1 MFKQEL
7 TALLGR
13 VHAMDKSAATALPN
27 HSYYLDKDTVVCFP
41 TDNGDSRHPYY
52 NDGVLLTPHSSG
64 YIDCTDGSFNIFK
77 KCNFNE
83 DAPVAFFAGECL
95 GDCWFP
101 YSVTGAGR
109 QMFEQGVQR
118 YTVFTSAYT
127 WHVTETPKAVF
138 ALRTYLDNNKCLR
151 FTVGAI
157 NTAEAREIYLCSYF
171 EPSLR
176 HGRVDTDP
184 FSRMTLFGER
194 LENGNYM
201 FKSLERSTQV
211 FDYLAAVVDVR
222 GTVTKREFTTAKVSF
237 MGQKFGLLN
246 LSASLKNGAIYR
258 SVDKTN
264 TVDIPVGADMVHF
277 SLGEGEVAVLDYAM
291 TYTPDETKA
300 LAFVNTPFAFEKDDL
315 AAALANDNEIYRH
328 ANVTFD
334 DWHDDSI
341 HPRVLNNFL
350 KTVQKQVTFCA
361 LGKSYVSHFLGI
373 RDVFQQVE
381 TALIW
386 DPAACR
392 QQIIDVLD
400 CMLDDGRPPRQV
412 VLPTAATPVPEMDL
426 RPFIDQGFWII
437 GVLHNYLVYTDD
449 YSILNETCGYFTA
462 AATMGPISRSPE
474 RTTVWE
480 HVSRITDFLISNL
493 DPVTHG
499 MHALYG
505 DWNDALN
512 GLGLTDDE
520 GKEYGD
526 GVSMMATLQ
535 MYLSLNQMI
544 DIVKHTSNDAAL
556 IKRYT
561 DHRDAIVDGVRTYA
575 LLTDDN
581 GVAKMAHGW
590 GDKRAYYVG
599 SYRDFD
605 GVSRT
610 SLAANSYAA
619 ISDMVRLF
627 ADKKDDIA
635 NNILSLDS
643 PYGFKTFDV
652 PFEFDAMKE
661 VGRICVITPGT
672 YENSC
677 AYVHAGTF
685 GALALF
691 MTGHAK
697 EAWAGLE
704 KAMTITHE
712 NASMTTFVMPNSYCE
727 NDEYH
732 FRGDSMGD
740 WHTGSGTVLIKAII
754 KAAFGVEPTF
764 DGLQLTPAAYFP
776 CNSARITLDVKGR
789 SVTINYKNEGNGI
802 RAIALNGEALPLT
815 YDAVRET
822 YTVHVP
828 TDRLTDGAVFT
839 VTD

>member
-7 TALLGR
+7 TALLAR
-13 VHAMDKSAATALPN
+13 VRTMDKSAATALPN
-27 HSYYLDKDTVVCFP
+27 RSYYLDKDTVVCYP

-77 KCNFNE
+77 KCHFNE
-83 DAPVAFFAGECL
+83 DAPLAFFGGEQM

-101 YSVTGAGR
+101 YSITGAGR
-109 QMFEQGVQR
+109 QLFEQGVER

-127 WHVTETPKAVF
+127 WHITETPKAVF
-138 ALRTYLDNNKCLR
+138 ALRTYLDGEKCLR
-151 FTVGAI
+151 FTAGVL
-157 NTAEAREIYLCSYF
+157 NTAEAREVYLCSYF

-176 HGRVDTDP
+176 NGRVDTDP
-184 FSRMTLFGER
+184 FSRMTLYGQRF
-194 LENGNYM
+194 ENGNYL
-201 FKSLERSTQV
+201 FKSLERTDGV
-211 FDYLAAVVDVR
+211 FDFFSVVCGVNGAV
-222 GTVTKREFTTAKVSF
+222 TSREFTTAKVSF

-246 LSASLKNGAIYR
+246 LSTSLKNGHIYR

-264 TVDIPVGADMVHF
+264 TVDIPIGADLVHVA
-277 SLGEGEVAVLDYAM
+277 LGENEVATLDYAM
-291 TYTPDETKA
+291 TYTKDEQRA
-300 LAFVNTPFAFEKDDL
+300 LAFVNTPFDFDKDDL
-315 AAALANDNEIYRH
+315 AAALAKDNEIYEH
-328 ANVTFD
+328 TNIVFD
-334 DWHDDSI
+334 DWHHDGI
-341 HPRVLNNFL
+341 HPQVLNNFL

-386 DPAACR
+386 HPAACR
-392 QQIIDVLD
+392 QQIVDVLD
-400 CMLDDGRPPRQV
+400 CILDDGRAPRQV
-412 VLPTAATPVPEMDL
+412 VLPTEADPIPEMDL

-449 YSILNETCGYFTA
+449 YSILDEQCGYFTA
-462 AATMGPISRSPE
+462 EATMGPISRSPE

-480 HVSRITDFLISNL
+480 HVTRITDYLISNI

-499 MHALYG
+499 VHALYG

-512 GLGLTDDE
+512 GLGRTKDE
-520 GKEYGD
+520 GKEYGN
-526 GVSMMATLQ
+526 GVSTMATLQ
-535 MYLSLNQMI
+535 MYLALCQMLEIVEHTTKDASLI
-544 DIVKHTSNDAAL
+544 ERYAAYRDDIIH
-556 IKRYT
+556 
-561 DHRDAIVDGVRTYA
+561 GVRAHA
-575 LLTDDN
+575 LLTDQN
-581 GVAKMAHGW
+581 GVTKMAHGW
-590 GDKRAYYVG
+590 GDKQAYYVG
-599 SYRDFD
+599 SFCDFD

-610 SLAANSYAA
+610 SLAANAYAG
-619 ISDMVRLF
+619 ISEIMRVF
-627 ADKKDDIA
+627 ADKKDEIA
-635 NNILSLDS
+635 NRILSLDS

-652 PFEFDAMKE
+652 PFAWDSMEQ
-661 VGRICVITPGT
+661 VGRICYITPGT

-697 EAWAGLE
+697 EGWTGLE
-704 KAMTITHE
+704 KAMTITHD

-727 NDEYH
+727 GDEYH

-764 DGLQLTPAAYFP
+764 DGLRLTPANYFP
-776 CNSARITLDVKGR
+776 SASARLTIDIKGR
-789 SVTINYKNEGNGI
+789 SVTVEYKNEGSGT
-802 RAIALNGEALPLT
+802 RAIALNGQPLALDFDT
-815 YDAVRET
+815 VRET
-822 YTVHVP
+822 ATVLIP
-828 TDRLTDGAVFT
+828 TKNLTDGT
-839 VTD
+839 VITITD